1 MEAKLAIFP
10 LPNVILFPGTFL
22 PLHIFEPRYRMMID
36 YTLECDKE
44 LGITSINNKS
54 EIESIFGWGKIIK
67 YEPFPDGRSNIL
79 LEGAGLARI
88 IDFDSTD
95 PFIISNV
102 EKISNMYSHL
112 KTEEYKELVNELF
125 NEISLYLKKLNLED
139 AFFEEVEKL
148 KTHPFPS
155 EFVASILKISYAE
168 KQDILLSFDPF
179 VKIKKVLLMLK
190 KINGI

>member
-1 MEAKLAIFP
+1 MEATLPIFP

-22 PLHIFEPRYRMMID
+22 PLHIFEPRYRMMLD
-36 YTLECDKE
+36 YTMECDKE
-44 LGITSINNKS
+44 LGITSINQRS

-79 LEGAGLARI
+79 LEGAGLAKI
-88 IDFDSTD
+88 IHFESTE

-102 EKISNMYSHL
+102 EKIPNVYSHL
-112 KTEEYKELVNELF
+112 KTEEFKELVDDLF
-125 NEISLYLKKLNLED
+125 QETSIYLRKINLDEV
-139 AFFEEVEKL
+139 FLEEMEKL
-148 KTHPFPS
+148 KIHPFPA
-155 EFVASILKISYAE
+155 EFVASILKITYSE

-179 VKIKKVLLMLK
+179 VKIKKVLLLLK